1 MVLFLFFLMRVKC
14 PRALVPQLRA
24 HVFQDPGQVTLD
36 CHALVLNLRGEEL
49 VVPVDHHVEGPQQV
63 VRQGPE
69 RFLDEHR
76 RHPADTQFQEQDVLI
91 MKVFL
96 NVIGDL
102 LVLLLV
108 TALLQEV
115 PVTPDPREGFGSAV
129 RTAGDHLVRDDDR
142 VVLLQVIIQLI
153 DLLGSVPDRIRA
165 LLAALEEAVVALNLG
180 HLLLREGLDRLPGC
194 PGSLSG

>member
-1 MVLFLFFLMRVKC
+1 
-14 PRALVPQLRA
+14 
-24 HVFQDPGQVTLD
+24 
-36 CHALVLNLRGEEL
+36 
-49 VVPVDHHVEGPQQV
+49 
-63 VRQGPE
+63 
-69 RFLDEHR
+69 
-76 RHPADTQFQEQDVLI
+76 

-115 PVTPDPREGFGSAV
+115 PVTPDSREGFGSAV

-180 HLLLREGLDRLPGC
+180 YLLLREGLDRLPGW